1 MFWVVPVMY
10 EASSLERKTNSAAMS
25 SAVACRPRG
34 IEADSAASRSA
45 SVAPAR
51 MSVSAAPGETEV
63 QVMPYGASS
72 RAIDRVDPR
81 AAAVAAEHGGV
92 ENTPPP
98 RCPETEGGGS

>member
-51 MSVSAAPGETEV
+51 MSVSAAPGETEL
-63 QVMPYGASS
+63 
-72 RAIDRVDPR
+72 R
-81 AAAVAAEHGGV
+81 
-92 ENTPPP
+92 
-98 RCPETEGGGS
+98 